1 MISHKHKCIFIHISK
16 CAGTSVEKAFGLDIS
31 KHQHSNR
38 DTLFGWD
45 NEVKLDL
52 QHATPQQLFD
62 HNLVSREEWDTYYK
76 FIIYRN
82 TWSKLLSDYFWTK
95 KSYGLEELFQN
106 YLNRS
111 GCFNEFLNDPGN
123 DLYCGDHLKHQKDY
137 FFLNKKR
144 ITYDRVLSFDK
155 LNQGFKEV
163 INDLGLSNSFF
174 DKKENVGKDQK
185 KHYSFYYNKKNKKLA
200 EILYK
205 DDIDFFG
212 FKYQY
217 AKQRLKYFNFNNI
230 K

>member
-1 MISHKHKCIFIHISK
+1 
-16 CAGTSVEKAFGLDIS
+16 
-31 KHQHSNR
+31 
-38 DTLFGWD
+38 
-45 NEVKLDL
+45 
-52 QHATPQQLFD
+52 
-62 HNLVSREEWDTYYK
+62 
-76 FIIYRN
+76 
-82 TWSKLLSDYFWTK
+82 
-95 KSYGLEELFQN
+95 LFQN

-111 GCFNEFLNDPGN
+111 GSFNEILNDPGN

-174 DKKENVGKDQK
+174 DKKENVGKNQK